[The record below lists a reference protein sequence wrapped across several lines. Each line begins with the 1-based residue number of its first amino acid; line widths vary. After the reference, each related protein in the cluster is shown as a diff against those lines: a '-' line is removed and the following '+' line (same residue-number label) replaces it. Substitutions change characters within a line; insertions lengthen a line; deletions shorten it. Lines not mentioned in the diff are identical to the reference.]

1 MECLIDAY
9 RRVDSKT
16 WKIGTVGDPGRDG
29 VDRGTGVNQCGGLSL
44 GDLDRDADRGDRFVR
59 GEFLIRFDYD
69 GLFYRLDLDNGYG
82 GMFLASVRAFSGY
95 VPWLTALETDTGL
108 P

>member
-1 MECLIDAY
+1 MVDAY

-16 WKIGTVGDPGRDG
+16 WEIGTVGNPGRDG
-29 VDRGTGVNQCGGLSL
+29 VDRGTGVNQCGGPSL

-59 GEFLIRFDYD
+59 GEFLIRFDYN
-69 GLFYRLDLDNGYG
+69 GLFYGLDLDNGYG

-95 VPWLTALETDTGL
+95 VPWLMALETDTGL